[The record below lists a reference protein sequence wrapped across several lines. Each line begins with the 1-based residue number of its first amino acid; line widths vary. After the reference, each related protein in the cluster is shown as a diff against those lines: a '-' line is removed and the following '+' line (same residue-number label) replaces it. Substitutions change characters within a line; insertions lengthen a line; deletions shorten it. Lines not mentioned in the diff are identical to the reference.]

1 MFHFSADRLAGL
13 DTMILKISAPPK
25 VPTLIPNHHH
35 DTYKIPVRKLKKQK
49 LLCETRTPLADKTAS
64 NNLAPRPLHPTSSM
78 LLHTLSTAGEA
89 NLRPPDVPSSCSPD
103 VPSFRP
109 LPPLPS
115 ASTLQLPSFLHFSY
129 QSFTS
134 LADPPPRRSTKSLPA
149 SALFRVTS
157 SPVTSSRRVVVRKTK
172 NDEVFE
178 GPQWIPAFH
187 HPNSPYVP
195 WSSPV
200 RRRILPPPSPVCPS
214 SPCIRSG
221 AVAPEPWASST
232 FSQAHRNSGRE
243 TLSSSWK
250 SLKNSIK
257 KGVKTVVSRLGRPRA
272 PLGTLCTS
280 QDMLCNFEDT
290 DTSSNAMRAKAHSSG
305 PRDSLASF
313 VSSDSITLAAWLA
326 ERRATASCIT
336 PREMSV
342 EEYELMGSWLDLR
355 QCDQGWVCGVQDC
368 DMHTAGGSPCVA
380 GEYPNGLRM
389 AMPFDSADLTD
400 PPVKAP
406 TLAFPAGPFS
416 APQRFHSLP
425 RLPCQSF
432 EIHSAQEAKPATL
445 KDAERCLRE
454 LSMPGG
460 WTFN

>member
-1 MFHFSADRLAGL
+1 
-13 DTMILKISAPPK
+13 
-25 VPTLIPNHHH
+25 
-35 DTYKIPVRKLKKQK
+35 
-49 LLCETRTPLADKTAS
+49 
-64 NNLAPRPLHPTSSM
+64 
-78 LLHTLSTAGEA
+78 
-89 NLRPPDVPSSCSPD
+89 
-103 VPSFRP
+103 
-109 LPPLPS
+109 
-115 ASTLQLPSFLHFSY
+115 
-129 QSFTS
+129 
-134 LADPPPRRSTKSLPA
+134 
-149 SALFRVTS
+149 
-157 SPVTSSRRVVVRKTK
+157 
-172 NDEVFE
+172 
-178 GPQWIPAFH
+178 
-187 HPNSPYVP
+187 
-195 WSSPV
+195 
-200 RRRILPPPSPVCPS
+200 
-214 SPCIRSG
+214 
-221 AVAPEPWASST
+221 
-232 FSQAHRNSGRE
+232 
-243 TLSSSWK
+243 
-250 SLKNSIK
+250 LKNSIK

-389 AMPFDSADLTD
+389 AMPFYSADLTD